1 MLVIVNKKRFYTAI
15 TITALIVISLIVA
28 LLIPPVTK
36 AVYPLKYESQILT
49 HSAQY
54 DLDPYLIMGIISAE
68 SQFEADAVSHKDAMG
83 LMQVKEE
90 TAKWCIDHFELDA
103 DVEDIY
109 KPDTNILI
117 GCAYIDYLIDMFEGN
132 TDVAVAAYNAGQGNV
147 KKWLADSRYS
157 DDGKTLK
164 NIPFDETE
172 KYVKKVR
179 NREKIYRDLY

>member
-1 MLVIVNKKRFYTAI
+1 MLVIVNKKRFCTAV
-15 TITALIVISLIVA
+15 TITAILIISLIVA
-28 LLIPPVTK
+28 LIMPPVTK
-36 AVYPLKYESQILT
+36 AVYPLKYERLIRS
-49 HSAQY
+49 HSSEY

-68 SQFEADAVSHKDAMG
+68 SQFEADAISHKDAMG
-83 LMQVKEE
+83 LMQIKEE

-103 DVEDIY
+103 DIRDIY
-109 KPDTNILI
+109 EPDTNIMI
-117 GCAYIDYLIDMFEGN
+117 GCAYIDYLTDMFEGK
-132 TDVAVAAYNAGQGNV
+132 TDVAIAAYNAGQGNV
-147 KKWLADSRYS
+147 KKWLSDNRYS